1 MCFSFFPSFPS
12 TVELDKK
19 APDED
24 EEMTDLMELDSH
36 EDGIASS
43 STGKASSSPS
53 VGGNESNASPESH
66 GAIETDTEDEE
77 VVVASTSTKENGDDG
92 LLVSS
97 SASHP
102 EADSPT
108 AANNGFASQ
117 SEDDTEVADNDTAS
131 NIETASNQRCSIPSP
146 SPSSSSSSSSHHQ
159 IECDPID
166 TLKG

>member
-1 MCFSFFPSFPS
+1 
-12 TVELDKK
+12 
-19 APDED
+19 
-24 EEMTDLMELDSH
+24 MTDLMELDGH

-43 STGKASSSPS
+43 SGKTSSALSPS
-53 VGGNESNASPESH
+53 VGGNESNASPDSN

-77 VVVASTSTKENGDDG
+77 ESVVAPVALASSEKEKNNGEDDDG

-102 EADSPT
+102 EEDSPT
-108 AANNGFASQ
+108 GEGNNGFASQ
-117 SEDDTEVADNDTAS
+117 ESEDETEVADNDTAS
-131 NIETASNQRCSIPSP
+131 NMDTGANQRCSVR
-146 SPSSSSSSSSHHQ
+146 SPSSSASHHHHQ

>member
-1 MCFSFFPSFPS
+1 
-12 TVELDKK
+12 
-19 APDED
+19 
-24 EEMTDLMELDSH
+24 MTDLMELDSSH

-43 STGKASSSPS
+43 TGKASLSPS
-53 VGGNESNASPESH
+53 VGGNESNASPESN

-77 VVVASTSTKENGDDG
+77 VVVAAASSSPKENGDDG

-102 EADSPT
+102 DADSPT
-108 AANNGFASQ
+108 AANNGFASP
-117 SEDDTEVADNDTAS
+117 SEDDTEVADNDIAS

-146 SPSSSSSSSSHHQ
+146 SPSSSSSSSHHQ